1 MADDNKKLTSL
12 LGRSSGTS
20 WGELAGAYMS
30 GSGKKDNRARNM
42 LIASLLFNA
51 KEASMQSKVMKNLED
66 MKGRE
71 TTAIAKAK
79 AEYQNQF
86 KLQEKNDAII
96 NKGVENYYDVEA
108 ETAFNKYVQSQG
120 IASRYDGSNDD
131 AIKIKREWKN
141 NYANEQYKNFQNVYA
156 PDTKRLSTFEEYST
170 PLTELYKTEERSIAS
185 PTNLSIVHNVLDK
198 VGIGSKANKK
208 LITDYTTA
216 SKEYNERKSNDYS
229 KPVARIQPSNLPLP
243 DYKTIKIG
251 LAEFDEELAN
261 FGIDSDTPIFKNLR
275 RQFNSLPKNRQTL
288 GEIDTLVSSGIT
300 NEFLDGQKLIIKEE
314 TEKHNLL
321 IAEGMYKNT
330 SADGRTK
337 ILAKNIRTRL
347 GVTDLITDAEDA
359 GYFFAELSIR
369 ANDKQFIND
378 KDGLKRQAYIKQEA
392 KKYMDS
398 QVAKGLGLKTKEQ
411 VKQAAFIVLSTD
423 LAAEVAVLSTS
434 TLAAI
439 GDTPLNEASQDLM
452 EKDNPELYQFINSL
466 DGKTFNDKLTNTS
479 NETLIENKGVASV
492 IFDYQKDAHL
502 QQRHRILN
510 ITLDNIFD
518 ESEPPELPAGYEEF
532 GKLETPPDNLY

>member
-1 MADDNKKLTSL
+1 MSDDNKKLTSL

-156 PDTKRLSTFEEYST
+156 PETKRLSTFEEYST
-170 PLTELYKTEERSIAS
+170 PLTELYKTEERNIAS

-378 KDGLKRQAYIKQEA
+378 EDGLKRQAYIKQEA

-479 NETLIENKGVASV
+479 NETLIQNKGVASV

-510 ITLDNIFD
+510 ITLDNIL
-518 ESEPPELPAGYEEF
+518 SILKIIY
-532 GKLETPPDNLY
+532 